1 MADKK
6 AMIDQQFLVR
16 HRGRIS
22 QIPIFLG
29 KQLRMFI
36 YQSDWKVL
44 PMSALIAGLVGMVIR
59 KNMFVNMEGSLMG
72 AFALACVGIWNGCFN
87 SVQVICRERDVIKRM
102 HRSGMHI
109 TSYVFSHMVYQALLC
124 LLQTI
129 ITVYVT
135 RVAGI
140 RYPDQGLFTRWF
152 IVDFAV
158 SVFLITYASDM
169 MALWISTIAKNS
181 TTAMTIM
188 PFLLI
193 FQLVFSGGMLAL
205 PEWCRPL
212 TMLTVSNPALKV
224 IAAQS
229 DYNHRPMVT
238 VWNAITKMKDS
249 EIKGGITVGEV
260 LDQLSDSENENVQAI
275 RKVQLDD
282 VIASVEE
289 AAGLP
294 ASGEGLHLTVGEAV
308 DLLRTREDLAEVRNQ
323 GISINTTVGEVM
335 DLVGKDN
342 VKSFIQGKLSA
353 GSYNPDYDYTK
364 SNILT
369 YWGRLLLFVLV
380 FALLATITLEFIDKD
395 KR

>member
-1 MADKK
+1 
-6 AMIDQQFLVR
+6 
-16 HRGRIS
+16 
-22 QIPIFLG
+22 
-29 KQLRMFI
+29 
-36 YQSDWKVL
+36 
-44 PMSALIAGLVGMVIR
+44 
-59 KNMFVNMEGSLMG
+59 
-72 AFALACVGIWNGCFN
+72 
-87 SVQVICRERDVIKRM
+87 
-102 HRSGMHI
+102 
-109 TSYVFSHMVYQALLC
+109 
-124 LLQTI
+124 
-129 ITVYVT
+129 
-135 RVAGI
+135 
-140 RYPDQGLFTRWF
+140 
-152 IVDFAV
+152 VDFAV
-158 SVFLITYASDM
+158 SVFLITYAADM